1 MNPDSPSR
9 ATRLTRIV
17 VLVWLVLLT
26 VAVAVFGA
34 NIARLQQSSQTRAIE
49 TAMATLQARITVLET
64 FKSESE
70 RKPAGLP
77 RTEFRSLREGWDQR
91 LNLLEQTQQTKASGS
106 DLEALRERLDAL
118 EHSVKT
124 AASRPKPVAR
134 KPRTSTMVQRRTA
147 SALPDFT
154 LRGIELR
161 GGERFLA
168 LAPNGGTALNQ
179 VQLLAVGEAQGRW
192 QLQAI
197 EGRSALFLV
206 DQQMRRLT
214 VPQE

>member
-1 MNPDSPSR
+1 MNLDSPSR

-17 VLVWLVLLT
+17 ALAWLVVLT

-34 NIARLQQSSQTRAIE
+34 SIARLQPPSQNSAVE
-49 TAMATLQARITVLET
+49 TAVEALQARIATLEA
-64 FKSESE
+64 FKSEME

-77 RTEFRSLREGWDQR
+77 RNEFIALREGWDQR
-91 LNLLEQTQQTKASGS
+91 LNLLELAQQAKASGN

-124 AASRPKPVAR
+124 ARPQPVAR
-134 KPRTSTMVQRRTA
+134 KPCTSAMVQRRTA
-147 SALPDFT
+147 STAPDFT

-168 LAPNGGTALNQ
+168 IAPNGSTALNQ
-179 VQLLAVGEAQGRW
+179 VQLLVVGEAQGRW

-206 DQQMRRLT
+206 DQQMRRLN

>member
-1 MNPDSPSR
+1 MNPDAPSR

-17 VLVWLVLLT
+17 VLVWLVVLT

-34 NIARLQQSSQTRAIE
+34 NIARLQQSPQTRAIE
-49 TAMATLQARITVLET
+49 TAMDTLQARITVLET

-124 AASRPKPVAR
+124 AVSRQKPVAR
-134 KPRTSTMVQRRTA
+134 KPCTSSMVQRRTT

-168 LAPNGGTALNQ
+168 LAPNGSTALNQ

>member
-17 VLVWLVLLT
+17 VLVWLVVLT
-26 VAVAVFGA
+26 VAAAVFGA
-34 NIARLQQSSQTRAIE
+34 NIARLQQSPQTRAIE
-49 TAMATLQARITVLET
+49 TAMDTLQARITVLET

-77 RTEFRSLREGWDQR
+77 RNEFLALREGWDQR
-91 LNLLEQTQQTKASGS
+91 LNLLEQTQQAKANGN

-124 AASRPKPVAR
+124 AVSCPKPVAR
-134 KPRTSTMVQRRTA
+134 KPRTRAMVQRRTA
-147 SALPDFT
+147 STAPDFT